1 MARTTRRFS
10 AWIAILAMT
19 LNALWPLIAQAKPI
33 QAAALHEI
41 CTAEGLQVVPA
52 APEDR
57 PSGTKLSP
65 HCAFCSLGA
74 DRIAIATSPLAGVTH
89 APDAREVLRVAF
101 DAPLPASH
109 ARSPAQPRAP
119 PFSS

>member
-1 MARTTRRFS
+1 MSRTSRSFP
-10 AWIAILAMT
+10 AWIAILAMA
-19 LNALWPLIAQAKPI
+19 LNALWPLIAQAKPV

-57 PSGTKLSP
+57 SSGTKLSP

-74 DRIAIATSPLAGVTH
+74 DRIAIAPLVQIGVAHDRGTREG
-89 APDAREVLRVAF
+89 APVSL
-101 DAPLPASH
+101 DAPQPESFS
-109 ARSPAQPRAP
+109 RSTAQPRAP
-119 PFSS
+119 PFRF